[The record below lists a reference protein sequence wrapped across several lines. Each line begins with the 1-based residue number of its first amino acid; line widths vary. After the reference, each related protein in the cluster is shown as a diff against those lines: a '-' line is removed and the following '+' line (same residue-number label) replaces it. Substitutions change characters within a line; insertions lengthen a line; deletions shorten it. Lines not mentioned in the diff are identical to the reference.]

1 MKNQRN
7 INNEFNC
14 IEFERIKEENKKNLI
29 NPLKIISVLTII
41 SGLFALVFEVKYFVN
56 VSIYVYAFRF
66 FVITI
71 AFWIMILSGFEFG
84 KKYPNLL
91 AHSLLIS
98 ILLSFGAV
106 IILLPTTLIVNS
118 QISALIIFTASLFL
132 SWEVKNQIVVA
143 IYYNLIFGSTILI
156 NKSEVYFQQNIFA
169 SVLFVLFLSIMS
181 VAIAAINYKYRRTA
195 WLNTFRLIDSQ
206 RKFQEI
212 FENSTDG
219 IFQASLAGKIIISNP
234 SFKKLISLTMDVS
247 DYDIS
252 DEKFL
257 GKNNF
262 NTILNLLI
270 QGKQIT
276 DFTFKSDSKDSE
288 IKHFNLSCQLRNDST
303 LGAYI
308 IEGTIRDITPQMKV
322 EESLRLA
329 KDKAEKSDKLKSTF
343 LSQISHEIRTPV
355 NAILSSIE
363 YLRDELQNDINEEV
377 STTFKIID
385 SSSRRIIRTIHLMLN
400 HAELQ
405 SGTYKYMRSKFDLY
419 SDCMLLILK
428 DYDGLLKEK
437 DILLNIHKITDDSHI
452 IADEYSVS
460 QIFNN
465 LIDNAIKY
473 THVGGIDVLID
484 RDDDGRPTVEVIDTG
499 IGISSDYLPNLFKSF
514 TQEEQGFTRKY
525 DGNGL
530 GLSLVKKYCELNNA
544 TVKIAS
550 RKHEGTRVKITFHN
564 PGEIREKVKIS

>member
-1 MKNQRN
+1 LKNQRN
-7 INNEFNC
+7 INNEFNR
-14 IEFERIKEENKKNLI
+14 IEFEQVKEENKKNLI
-29 NPLKIISVLTII
+29 TPLKFISVLTII
-41 SGLFALVFEVKYFVN
+41 SGLFALVFEVKYFLN

-71 AFWIMILSGFEFG
+71 AFWILILSSFEFG
-84 KKYPNLL
+84 KKYPVLL
-91 AHSLLIS
+91 SHSLLIS

-106 IILLPTTLIVNS
+106 IILLPTTIIVNS

-169 SVLFVLFLSIMS
+169 SVLFILFLSVMS

-195 WLNTFRLIDSQ
+195 LLNTFRLIDSQ

-212 FENSTDG
+212 FENSMDG
-219 IFQASLAGKIIISNP
+219 IFQASLDGKVIISNTT
-234 SFKKLISLTMDVS
+234 FKKMFCLKDESPDLLM
-247 DYDIS
+247 S
-252 DEKFL
+252 DEKFI

-262 NTILNLLI
+262 DTILNLMI
-270 QGKQIT
+270 QGKQLK
-276 DFTFKSDSKDSE
+276 DLSFKFDTNSSE
-288 IKHFNLSCQLRNDST
+288 IKHFNLSCHLRNDST
-303 LGAYI
+303 LGAYL
-308 IEGTIRDITPQMKV
+308 IEGTIRDITPQIKI

-343 LSQISHEIRTPV
+343 LSQMSHEIRTPV

-363 YLRDELQNDINEEV
+363 YLRDELQNEINEEV

-419 SDCMLLILK
+419 SDCMLLISK
-428 DYDGLLKEK
+428 EYDDLLKEK
-437 DILLNIHKITDDSHI
+437 EIILNIHKITDDSNI

-544 TVKIAS
+544 TVNVSS
-550 RKHEGTRVKITFHN
+550 RKHEGTRVKVTFHN
-564 PGEIREKVKIS
+564 PGEIREKIKLS

>member
-1 MKNQRN
+1 MKK
-7 INNEFNC
+7 IAHNEFNR
-14 IEFERIKEENKKNLI
+14 IENERIKEENKKDLL

-41 SGLFALVFEVKYFVN
+41 SGLFALIFEVKYFIN
-56 VSIYVYAFRF
+56 VSIYIYAFRF
-66 FVITI
+66 FVIAV
-71 AFWIMILSGFEFG
+71 AFWILVLSGFEVG
-84 KKYPNLL
+84 KKYPDLL
-91 AHSLLIS
+91 AHSLLFS

-106 IILLPTTLIVNS
+106 IIIIPSTLIVNS

-132 SWEVKNQIVVA
+132 SWEVKNHILVL
-143 IYYNLIFGSTILI
+143 IYYNVIFGLAILL
-156 NKSEVYFQQNIFA
+156 NNSEVYFNQNIFA

-195 WLNTFRLIDSQ
+195 LLNTLRLIDSR
-206 RKFQEI
+206 RKYQEI
-212 FENSTDG
+212 FENSKEG
-219 IFQASLAGKIIISNP
+219 IFQSLLDGKIIMSN
-234 SFKKLISLTMDVS
+234 SAFNKLNFPANEGS
-247 DYDIS
+247 DQYLS
-252 DEKFL
+252 DEYFL
-257 GKNNF
+257 GKEKF
-262 NTILNLLI
+262 NTIVNSLI

-276 DFTFKSDSKDSE
+276 DYNFSTVSDYMGK
-288 IKHFNLSCQLRNDST
+288 KHLNLCCQLRIDST

-308 IEGTIRDITPQMKV
+308 IEGTIRDITPQMKIQ
-322 EESLRLA
+322 ESLFVA
-329 KDKAEKSDKLKSTF
+329 KEKAEKSDKLKSTF
-343 LSQISHEIRTPV
+343 LSQMSHEIRTPV

-405 SGTYKYMRSKFDLY
+405 SGTYQYMRSKFDIY

-428 DYDGLLKEK
+428 EYEQMLKEK
-437 DILLNIHKITDDSHI
+437 DIILNVHKLTEDSNI

-484 RDDDGRPTVEVIDTG
+484 RDDGGRPIVEVIDTG
-499 IGISSDYLPNLFKSF
+499 IGISNDYLPNLFKSF

-530 GLSLVKKYCELNNA
+530 GLSLVKKYCDLNNA
-544 TVKIAS
+544 TINILS
-550 RKHEGTRVKITFHN
+550 RKHEGTRVKVTFHN
-564 PGEIREKVKIS
+564 PKEIREKIKSL

>member
-1 MKNQRN
+1 
-7 INNEFNC
+7 
-14 IEFERIKEENKKNLI
+14 
-29 NPLKIISVLTII
+29 
-41 SGLFALVFEVKYFVN
+41 
-56 VSIYVYAFRF
+56 
-66 FVITI
+66 
-71 AFWIMILSGFEFG
+71 
-84 KKYPNLL
+84 
-91 AHSLLIS
+91 
-98 ILLSFGAV
+98 
-106 IILLPTTLIVNS
+106 
-118 QISALIIFTASLFL
+118 
-132 SWEVKNQIVVA
+132 
-143 IYYNLIFGSTILI
+143 
-156 NKSEVYFQQNIFA
+156 
-169 SVLFVLFLSIMS
+169 MS
-181 VAIAAINYKYRRTA
+181 VAIAIINYKYRRIA
-195 WLNTFRLIDSQ
+195 LLNTIRLIDSQ

-234 SFKKLISLTMDVS
+234 SFKKLTSLTMGVS

-252 DEKFL
+252 DEEFL

-288 IKHFNLSCQLRNDST
+288 IKHFNLTCRLRNDST

-329 KDKAEKSDKLKSTF
+329 KEKAEKSDKLKSTF
-343 LSQISHEIRTPV
+343 LSQMSHEIRTPV

-428 DYDGLLKEK
+428 EYDGLLKEK
-437 DILLNIHKITDDSHI
+437 DILLNIHKLTDDSNI

-473 THVGGIDVLID
+473 THVGGINVLID
-484 RDDDGRPTVEVIDTG
+484 RDEDGRPTVEVIDTG

-544 TVKIAS
+544 TVNIAS
-550 RKHEGTRVKITFHN
+550 RKHEGTCVKITFHN
-564 PGEIREKVKIS
+564 PAEIREKVKIS